1 VLQALLET
9 VFALRRKFGR
19 YLRSIKKLKITSL
32 SCRKW
37 EGSFYLKRKPNKQPL
52 AMESFRSEL
61 EDLNNPIVARDII
74 DLEKKI
80 RLYRDGKIDDDKF
93 RSLRLV
99 RGIYGQRQPGVQMI
113 RIKLPLGRVTTKQLR
128 RIADISDEYASSNLH
143 ATTRQDIQIHFV
155 SLDRTPELWT
165 KLEMDSIT
173 TREAC
178 GNTVRNITASD
189 IAGID
194 PNEPFDVTPHAYQ
207 MFEYLLRNPICQ
219 EMGRKFKISFSSND
233 NDSAFSFIHD
243 LGFIPKIVDG
253 KKGFKVMIG
262 GGLGANPYLAQVA
275 YEFLEEDQ
283 IIPFTEAV
291 LRVFDRYGERT
302 RRMKA
307 RFKFLLDDVG
317 LEKIMQLVEEERTA
331 LKTKVFAINHTI
343 LPDPFIP
350 EQKSFAEVDIK
361 DENKFERWKKTNVF
375 EQKQKGFYGVYV
387 KLPLGN
393 MSSTLSRKF
402 ADVVDKYASTEL
414 RITVNQGYLLRYVRP
429 EAIKPLY
436 AELDTLALAEPG
448 FDSVADVTACPGT
461 ESCALAISD
470 SSHISLALENVI
482 RNEYPELIY
491 NNDIKIKISG
501 CPNSC
506 GQHGLA
512 SIGLHGST
520 IKDKQG
526 KVIPALVV
534 LLGGGKTGNGD
545 GIISDKIIKI
555 PSKRGPD
562 ALRILLNDY
571 DANSQDG
578 EYFHSYFIRRGRN
591 HFYTILKPL
600 SDTTTV
606 VPTDYIDWGQEAN
619 FILHTSVGECAGVVI
634 DLIATL
640 LNDSEEKI
648 EWATEALRNALYA
661 DSIYHSYS
669 AFINTAKA
677 LLLSRDIKPS
687 TQIQVMNDFNR
698 EFVDSG
704 LIAMPDFREFVL
716 RINKNEPTE
725 EFAIAYLEDMK
736 KFLADVFAFRAEK
749 EAVVK

>member
-1 VLQALLET
+1 MQ
-9 VFALRRKFGR
+9 
-19 YLRSIKKLKITSL
+19 
-32 SCRKW
+32 
-37 EGSFYLKRKPNKQPL
+37 
-52 AMESFRSEL
+52 SFRTEL
-61 EDLNNPIVARDII
+61 EDLNNPIVAKDII
-74 DLEKKI
+74 DLERKI
-80 RLYRDGKIDDDKF
+80 RLFREGKIDDDKF

-165 KLEMDSIT
+165 KLELDNIT

-189 IAGID
+189 VAGID

-262 GGLGANPYLAQVA
+262 GGLGANPYLALVA

-307 RFKFLLDDVG
+307 RFKFLLDDLG
-317 LEKIMQLVEEERTA
+317 LEKIMELVEEEWQA
-331 LKTKVFAINHTI
+331 LKSKVFPINHNI
-343 LPDPFIP
+343 LPVPVVP
-350 EQKSFAEVDIK
+350 SANVFADVEIK
-361 DENKFERWKKTNVF
+361 DQNKFERWRKTNVIQ
-375 EQKQKGFYGVYV
+375 QKQDGFFGVYV

-393 MSSTLSRKF
+393 MSSDLSRRF
-402 ADVVDKYASTEL
+402 ADVVDRFASPEM

-429 EAIKPLY
+429 EGLRPLFV
-436 AELDTLALAEPG
+436 ALDALALAEPG

-470 SSHISLALENVI
+470 STHISLALENVV
-482 RNEYPELIY
+482 RNEYPDLIY

-520 IKDKQG
+520 IKDKSG

-534 LLGGGKTGNGD
+534 LLGGGKTGNG
-545 GIISDKIIKI
+545 GGVISDKIIKI

-562 ALRILLNDY
+562 ALRALLNDY
-571 DANSQDG
+571 ETNSLDG
-578 EYFHSYFIRRGRN
+578 EYYHNYFIRMGRN
-591 HFYTILKPL
+591 HFYALLKPL
-600 SDTTTV
+600 ADTTSV

-619 FILHTSVGECAGVVI
+619 FVLQTSVGECAGVMI

-648 EWATEALRNALYA
+648 SWATEALRNEQYA

-669 AFINTAKA
+669 SFINTAKA

-687 TQIQVMNDFNR
+687 THIQVMNDFQK
-698 EFVDSG
+698 EFVESG
-704 LIAMPDFREFVL
+704 LIPMPHFREFVL
-716 RINKNEPTE
+716 RINKHEPTE
-725 EFAIAYLEDMK
+725 EFAIAYVEDAR